1 MHDITGL
8 SIIILISIIVLLL
21 ICNRE
26 QQGHANDLAR
36 STCTCTFVGISSA
49 VAIPPV
55 GIPPVAVLFTMY
67 NVEERDIQ
75 TNRVIDY
82 YADIIPKECTFLVDS
97 ANRGVS
103 EYKVPGAQQAR
114 FEQESAC
121 VISRKDATIGPTLKE
136 LCSLE
141 YALDTLD
148 FGNAAHVIKLTTKYC
163 IPQFYCDVLHNIDQ
177 DADIIVQDARNFWQR
192 NNTEIFG
199 FRLQIAKEIIRHLK
213 AQPNDLHNDLER
225 RVHALIQSGKYK
237 VQRLPRL
244 QLSEPLIPRNDG
256 SVLSSLFTAIQT

>member
-1 MHDITGL
+1 MYDITVFSIVILL
-8 SIIILISIIVLLL
+8 SIILLL
-21 ICNRE
+21 ICNSIQAGRS
-26 QQGHANDLAR
+26 NDLPR
-36 STCTCTFVGISSA
+36 STCTCTFVGTPSA
-49 VAIPPV
+49 AVIPLMA
-55 GIPPVAVLFTMY
+55 IPPVAVLFTMY
-67 NVEERDIQ
+67 NVEERDKQ
-75 TNRVIDY
+75 TNGVIDY

-114 FEQESAC
+114 FEQESVC
-121 VISRKDATIGPTLKE
+121 VISRKDKTVGPTLKE

-177 DADIIVQDARNFWQR
+177 DADIIVQDDKNSWRGQP
-192 NNTEIFG
+192 TEIFG
-199 FRLQIAKEIIRHLK
+199 FRLQIAKEILRLLR
-213 AQPNDLHNDLER
+213 AQPNDKYNDLEQ

-244 QLSEPLIPRNDG
+244 QLSEPLIPRSDG
-256 SVLSSLFTAIQT
+256 SILSSLYTKIQT